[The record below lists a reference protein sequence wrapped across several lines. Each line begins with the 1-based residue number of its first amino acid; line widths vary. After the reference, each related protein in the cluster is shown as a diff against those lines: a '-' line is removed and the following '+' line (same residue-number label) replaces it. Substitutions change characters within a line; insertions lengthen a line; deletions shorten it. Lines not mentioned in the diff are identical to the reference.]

1 MPTPAGRS
9 DTSQGL
15 QSQPENHGFE
25 LSQLEEWLPPLLSVI
40 AGMVD
45 LTGFFMLGNI
55 FTAHVTGNLVLAAAA
70 AVRGGPLNW
79 AQVLSIPIFIFA
91 VAATWLLAKRVSQAR
106 IGFGAAVATRTV
118 SSARGS
124 LGFQCRYQT
133 FIATSRADGRRRGH
147 DRRRRD
153 GLSVCPISPGHTGR
167 NINRGHDR
175 QFDQYGSV
183 IDGSSAD
190 AKTSV
195 AG

>member
-15 QSQPENHGFE
+15 QSQPGNHGFE
-25 LSQLEEWLPPLLSVI
+25 LSELKEWLPPLLSVI

-55 FTAHVTGNLVLAAAA
+55 STAHVTGNLVLAAAA

-79 AQVLSIPIFIFA
+79 AQVLSIPIFIFGGYL
-91 VAATWLLAKRVSQAR
+91 VTSQRVSQAR

-167 NINRGHDR
+167 NINGGHDR

>member
-1 MPTPAGRS
+1 
-9 DTSQGL
+9 
-15 QSQPENHGFE
+15 
-25 LSQLEEWLPPLLSVI
+25 
-40 AGMVD
+40 MVD